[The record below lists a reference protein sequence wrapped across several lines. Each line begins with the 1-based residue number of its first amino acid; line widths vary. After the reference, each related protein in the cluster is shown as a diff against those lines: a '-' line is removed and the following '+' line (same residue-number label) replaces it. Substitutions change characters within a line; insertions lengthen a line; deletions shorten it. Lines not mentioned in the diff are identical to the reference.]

1 MIYVSQI
8 QFSIVMKDYIDR
20 AAAGLDTIQISLGF
34 NVCISIN
41 VCALINVWNSL
52 QRQMQGNF
60 LNEAKIDNYEDANRK
75 KDNQ

>member
-34 NVCISIN
+34 N